1 MRGEEVEVLF
11 LGLLELVLVPSL
23 LTEGRRRGGEV
34 DCNNP
39 PRPHD
44 ILELWNQRYGLVRM
58 SQSNRQ

>member
-23 LTEGRRRGGEV
+23 LTEGRRRGVGV

-39 PRPHD
+39 PHPPPMMNWSFGTR
-44 ILELWNQRYGLVRM
+44 VV
-58 SQSNRQ
+58 SQTVVTC